1 VKGDSFAT
9 RERGADRNDPQ
20 QRTGTCCAVLL
31 QIGRADARSVSGARV
46 EGHSSEWYGTA
57 PVSPLTPAQL
67 RVLQVLRLRSMRGD
81 LPPTYRELQGE
92 LGFRSTATIRDHL
105 KALERKGYIRLGGG
119 RFRGVQLLSGTSHD
133 SSQPMFDPAE
143 TKAESSRPS
152 IKWFAELLPDGGTAV
167 LWSVSAPC
175 KSGLGLR
182 PGDQVMVDEGAA
194 PSSGD
199 WLAYSLD
206 GKSLSE
212 VLRSGKSGKAPVL
225 SILSD
230 SKSKLR
236 LVGVVR
242 AVIRRSAGQSRAD
255 SSTLDRGTS
264 RLVRRGK
271 YAAC

>member
-1 VKGDSFAT
+1 VLIGTNHK
-9 RERGADRNDPQ
+9 
-20 QRTGTCCAVLL
+20 QRTGICRPVLL
-31 QIGRADARSVSGARV
+31 RTGTVAPCRVPEARV

-57 PVSPLTPAQL
+57 SVSPLTSAQL
-67 RVLQVLRLRSMRGD
+67 RVLQVLRRRLMHGD

-105 KALERKGYIRLGGG
+105 KALERKGYVRLGGR
-119 RFRGVQLLSGTSHD
+119 RFRGVQVLSGTSRD
-133 SSQPMFDPAE
+133 SYLPLFDAAQSG
-143 TKAESSRPS
+143 AESNLPRT
-152 IKWFAELLPDGGTAV
+152 KWFAELLPDGGTAV
-167 LWSVSAPC
+167 LWSVSVPC

-206 GKSLSE
+206 GQSLAE
-212 VLRSGKSGKAPVL
+212 VLRIRKSEKAPDL
-225 SILSD
+225 STLTD
-230 SKSKLR
+230 SKSELR

-242 AVIRRSAGQSRAD
+242 AVIRRSDGQSRAG
-255 SSTLDRGTS
+255 SPTLDRGAS
-264 RLVRRGK
+264 RLDRRGK